1 MTSLY
6 IGALA
11 RFAVT
16 FVAARGVTLT
26 EDSALQILY
35 GAAAVG
41 SLLWSLWQKHQAA
54 NKGR

>member
-41 SLLWSLWQKHQAA
+41 SLLWSLWQKHQSE